1 MSHSDPFSGMAAF
14 ISAAQCESF
23 SQAGRKLAQTPSAIS
38 KSISR
43 LEESLGVKLFNRS
56 PRLIALT
63 PEGEVFYEQCKELLT
78 TAQDARAVVTGQHL
92 EGSGH
97 LRVCLPISVGN
108 NVVAPALP
116 TWLEANP
123 NITLD
128 IEFSD
133 RHVDLIQER
142 FDLAIR
148 FHAVPD
154 SRLVAIKLPNPIFIT
169 AASQMYW
176 DMNGKPNH
184 PNDLKDH
191 RCLGYQDAATQ
202 TVRPWTFI
210 NKTSKYK
217 IIPEG
222 QITADQGAFLQ
233 TMAIRDQGVIH
244 APNYLLAEAIKKG
257 HLVAT
262 LIGYQTTGP
271 DWYLVYPYRRQ
282 PSLKLQSFILFL
294 KSILT

>member
-14 ISAAQCESF
+14 ITAAQCESF

-123 NITLD
+123 NI
-128 IEFSD
+128 
-133 RHVDLIQER
+133 VDDYR
-142 FDLAIR
+142 
-148 FHAVPD
+148 
-154 SRLVAIKLPNPIFIT
+154 
-169 AASQMYW
+169 
-176 DMNGKPNH
+176 NGK
-184 PNDLKDH
+184 K
-191 RCLGYQDAATQ
+191 Q
-202 TVRPWTFI
+202 
-210 NKTSKYK
+210 
-217 IIPEG
+217 
-222 QITADQGAFLQ
+222 
-233 TMAIRDQGVIH
+233 AIGS
-244 APNYLLAEAIKKG
+244 
-257 HLVAT
+257 
-262 LIGYQTTGP
+262 LIGQAKNKNANANP
-271 DWYLVYPYRRQ
+271 KLVRETL
-282 PSLKLQSFILFL
+282 LKLIEQA
-294 KSILT
+294 